1 MSSMSNV
8 SIIYGTAWKG
18 PKTTALVVSAVL
30 AGFRAIDTACQPKHY
45 REDLVGVALEQLKEI
60 HNIERESLFIQTKFT
75 PIGGHDRSKPI
86 PYDPRLS
93 VTEQVKQSFKRSLK
107 NLKTSYVDSY
117 ILHSPLNNLERTLE
131 AWKVLCSLQDQGF
144 AKHIGVSNTYDVNVL
159 KALETEGGRKPQ
171 VVQNRWYEEN
181 AFDRD
186 VFKYCRQNNI
196 YYQSFW
202 TLTGSPSLLN
212 FEAVTSLAEKKG
224 VEPAQIIFRLAQH
237 WGIIPKTKFQKQ

>member
-1 MSSMSNV
+1 MSNV